1 MKLLSIGL
9 IALAGNLSAQIPVES
24 EKNVAENHTEQAT
37 YASTNLSPQQARQ
50 VLEIHNQARS
60 EVGVG
65 ALQWSDELAAYAQQW
80 ADSLAESGC
89 KMNHRTDSDKGE
101 NLYWTSRVSPTT
113 PADAVHAWYSE
124 KQVFT
129 HEEIN
134 ADNLYEIGHYTQM
147 VWKNTREVGMGM
159 AVCKNGG
166 AIVVANYDPPGNYLG
181 EKAY

>member
-1 MKLLSIGL
+1 MKLVSIGL

-24 EKNVAENHTEQAT
+24 EKNLDENHREQAT
-37 YASTNLSPQQARQ
+37 YANTNLSPQQVQQ
-50 VLEIHNQARS
+50 VLEIHNHARI

-65 ALQWSDELAAYAQQW
+65 ALQWSEELATYAQEW
-80 ADSLAESGC
+80 AETLAETGC
-89 KMNHRTDSDKGE
+89 KMNHRTGSEKGE

-124 KQVFT
+124 KQGYNN
-129 HEEIN
+129 EEIN
-134 ADNLYEIGHYTQM
+134 ADNLNEIGHYTQM
-147 VWKNTREVGMGM
+147 VWKDTREVGMGM

-181 EKAY
+181 EQAY